1 VNVKPVSLALIGVVL
16 SFSISARADTPATDN
31 KPPAAS
37 NLPPP
42 PTKPVPE
49 PGPRDPNKPTLG
61 AALNVGGSLNNG
73 AFDTSLGMRV
83 RVTKHWTFGLNAEW
97 NPWLAY
103 NGSTVRSGSFNV
115 YGLTIYRLP
124 LAYEAF
130 NLRVAGSLGTS
141 VLLLDLYGA
150 PKYSTGLYFGLSPL
164 GLEVKLSRLFYLV
177 VEPLGLHYPLP
188 HLKGVPFGYAQ
199 YRASIGLEVY
209 TD

>member
-1 VNVKPVSLALIGVVL
+1 VNVKPASLLLIGALALYC
-16 SFSISARADTPATDN
+16 SSARADTPAADN
-31 KPPAAS
+31 KPPAAN

-61 AALNVGGSLNNG
+61 GFFGVGGSIANG
-73 AFDTSLGMRV
+73 AFNAGLGLRV
-83 RVTKHWTFGLNAEW
+83 RASKHWTFGINAEW

-103 NGSTVRSGSFNV
+103 NGSLVRSGSFNA
-115 YGLTIYRLP
+115 YGLAMYRVP

-130 NLRVAGSLGTS
+130 NLRVTGSLGTS

-164 GLEVKLSRLFYLV
+164 GLEVKLSRVFYLV
-177 VEPLGLHYPLP
+177 VDPLGLAYPLP

-199 YRASIGLEVY
+199 YRTSIGIELY
-209 TD
+209 TQ

>member
-1 VNVKPVSLALIGVVL
+1 VNVKLGLFALVGALAIHAAPA
-16 SFSISARADTPATDN
+16 SADTPATDN
-31 KPPAAS
+31 KPPAAN

-61 AALNVGGSLNNG
+61 GFLGVGGALSNG
-73 AFDTSLGMRV
+73 AFDAGLGLRV
-83 RVTKHWTFGLNAEW
+83 RATKHWTFGINAEL

-103 NGSTVRSGSFNV
+103 NGSIVRSGSFNA
-115 YGLTIYRLP
+115 YGLAIYRVP

-130 NLRVAGSLGTS
+130 NLRTTASFGTS

-150 PKYSTGLYFGLSPL
+150 PKYSTGLYFGFNPL
-164 GLEVKLSRLFYLV
+164 GLEIKLSRLFYLV
-177 VEPLGLHYPLP
+177 IDPLGLAYPIP

-199 YRASIGLEVY
+199 YRASVGIEVY
-209 TD
+209 TH